1 MQNSEPRILS
11 AAQAIREAT
20 DQAMVDDQRVIIIG
34 EGVPDPKGIFGT
46 TLALRETFGSERVWD
61 MPVSENALTG
71 ICIGAAISGM
81 RPILTHQRADFALLS
96 LDQIMNNAAK
106 WHYMFGGQVSV
117 PLVIRMV
124 VGHGWGQGTQHS
136 QHLQALFAHIPGLK
150 VVMPASPYDAKGLLL
165 SAIHDNN
172 PVIFLEHRWIHGMK
186 GEVPADMYRIPI
198 GKARRWH
205 AGDDITIVSSGYMTV
220 EALRVSKLLE
230 EVGVGVDLIDLRT
243 IKPWDKTA
251 VLASVEKTGRLLV
264 VDSASPTAG
273 MASEIVS
280 VVAQAAYGLLKAA
293 PSSITFP
300 DVPAPSAPAL
310 TKTYY
315 PTYQQIGER
324 VLSMLGRD
332 TYQFEEIWRQ
342 EATPVP
348 HDVPDA
354 SFSGPF

>member
-71 ICIGAAISGM
+71 ICIGAAVSGM

-150 VVMPASPYDAKGLLL
+150 DRKS
-165 SAIHDNN
+165 
-172 PVIFLEHRWIHGMK
+172 
-186 GEVPADMYRIPI
+186 
-198 GKARRWH
+198 
-205 AGDDITIVSSGYMTV
+205 T
-220 EALRVSKLLE
+220 
-230 EVGVGVDLIDLRT
+230 
-243 IKPWDKTA
+243 
-251 VLASVEKTGRLLV
+251 
-264 VDSASPTAG
+264 
-273 MASEIVS
+273 
-280 VVAQAAYGLLKAA
+280 
-293 PSSITFP
+293 
-300 DVPAPSAPAL
+300 
-310 TKTYY
+310 
-315 PTYQQIGER
+315 
-324 VLSMLGRD
+324 
-332 TYQFEEIWRQ
+332 
-342 EATPVP
+342 
-348 HDVPDA
+348 
-354 SFSGPF
+354 